1 MSPPKETV
9 MAAIGGWP
17 LALEAIISKELNDI
31 QSVGLKV
38 HFVFS
43 GLDYG
48 IKDDPFGPSVASW
61 NTIAK
66 GFDLY
71 EKNLATEAIEVFKEA
86 GQQFV
91 YIGTNNGTNLFQG
104 VPTPSM
110 LSEFLKMVLHKH
122 RIEFTVAPYSALA
135 QVYLL
140 PALGNM
146 GLIQDTACLLRKRPE
161 PVH

>member
-1 MSPPKETV
+1 

-17 LALEAIISKELNDI
+17 LALEAIISKELNDL

-38 HFVFS
+38 HFVFN

-48 IKDDPFGPSVASW
+48 IKDDLFGHSVASW

-71 EKNLATEAIEVFKEA
+71 EKNMATEAIEVFKEA
-86 GQQFV
+86 GQQV
-91 YIGTNNGTNLFQG
+91 ACIGTNNVTNFFQG
-104 VPTPSM
+104 VPTSSM

-122 RIEFTVAPYSALA
+122 RIEFTVAPYSSLA
-135 QVYLL
+135 QVHLL
-140 PALGNM
+140 SALGNM
-146 GLIQDTACLLRKRPE
+146 ALTWDAACLLRKRPKS
-161 PVH
+161 VH